1 MLIER
6 TLDLPRLLK
15 KESLFLLG
23 PRQTGKTTLIREQL
37 SNAIVINLLESD
49 TFLRYSQD
57 PSRLRREVI
66 APGGLVVIDEI
77 QKLPE
82 LLNEVHWLMEERK
95 TRFLLTGSSARKLRR
110 AGVNL
115 LGGRARS
122 LNFHPFIFI
131 ELGEEFEV
139 LRALNFGLIPS
150 IYFSENPL
158 QRLRTYCGDYLQQE
172 ILAEGLVRNLPAFS
186 RFLETAALCQGKMIN
201 LTEISSDAQVK
212 LSTVREYL
220 GLLKDTLVIH
230 ELPAFRRTKNRKA
243 IQTAKYFFFDVGVVN
258 ALQGRENLKFKTQET
273 GEAFE
278 TYLFHELMSYRD
290 YRTRNSLA
298 YWRSTSGYE
307 VDFILEDVLAVE
319 VKAKQNISDRDLAGL
334 VALREEKM
342 IGDFVVVSLESRPS
356 KRNGIEILPWKIF
369 LSQLWNDRW

>member
-6 TLDLPRLLK
+6 ALDLSRLLK
-15 KESLFLLG
+15 KESIFLLG

-66 APGGLVVIDEI
+66 PPGGLVVIDEI

-95 TRFLLTGSSARKLRR
+95 IRFLLTGSSARKLRR

-122 LNFHPFIFI
+122 LNFHPFIFV
-131 ELGEEFEV
+131 ELGDEFEV

-186 RFLETAALCQGKMIN
+186 RFLEIAALCQGKMIN
-201 LTEISSDAQVK
+201 FTEISSDAQVK

-230 ELPAFRRTKNRKA
+230 ELPAFRGTKNRKA

-258 ALQGRENLKFKTQET
+258 TLQGRENLRFKTSET

-278 TYLFHELMSYRD
+278 TYFFHELMCYRD
-290 YRTRNSLA
+290 YRARNSLA

-342 IGDFVVVSLESRPS
+342 IQDFVVVSLEPRPS
-356 KRNGIEILPWKIF
+356 KRNGIEILPWKMF
-369 LSQLWNDRW
+369 LGQLWNDRW